1 MESGTIIAG
10 RYRVVRE
17 VGRGSFGV
25 VYLTDDLDTGEPRAV
40 KVLLDWA
47 AKNDSIR
54 HRLRREAKLA
64 SHLHGPHVVRIYA
77 CDEAADGH
85 IYLVMEYLAG
95 RELDLEL
102 REHGPLDPPRVAT
115 LAAQVLEA
123 LAEAH
128 KLGVIHRD
136 IKPNNIFLCHDA
148 QGREFVKVFDF
159 GIAKVSG
166 TGSLT
171 ETAKLSLQ
179 GGVMGTPVY
188 MSPEQCRGETLTPAS
203 DFYSL
208 GIVLYELLTGQVPFD
223 DENPVQILLKHNR
236 DPVPPLP
243 EAIAQAPLGRAIAR
257 ALQKEAHDRYETAE
271 DFAAAIAGKPVP
283 TRLSS
288 ATPAAGMPVV
298 SLPRELPASL
308 ANAPAAT
315 GSEPPPDLA
324 ALMQQ
329 AARGDEPAAPAL
341 SGAALWAV
349 VAAIALLLVAVGIV
363 VAQRLQ

>member
-25 VYLTDDLDTGEPRAV
+25 VYLTDDLDTGESRAV

-47 AKNDSIR
+47 AKNESIR

-64 SHLHGPHVVRIYA
+64 SHLHGPHVVRIYD

-102 REHGPLDPPRVAT
+102 RELGTLDPDRVAS
-115 LAAQVLEA
+115 LATEVLEA

-148 QGREFVKVFDF
+148 EGREFVKVFDF

-166 TGSLT
+166 SGSLT

-208 GIVLYELLTGQVPFD
+208 GIVLYELLTGHVPFD
-223 DENPVQILLKHNR
+223 DENPVQVLLKHNR

-243 EAIAQAPLGRAIAR
+243 DELAQSPLGRAIAR
-257 ALQKEAHDRYETAE
+257 SLQKDAEDRFEVAE

-283 TRLSS
+283 TRLAS
-288 ATPAAGMPVV
+288 ATPAAGSPVAG
-298 SLPRELPASL
+298 LAPELPASL
-308 ANAPAAT
+308 AKQPETT
-315 GSEPPPDLA
+315 GSEPPLDLA
-324 ALMQQ
+324 ALMNR
-329 AARGDEPAAPAL
+329 AARDEEQTTPAL

-349 VAAIALLLVAVGIV
+349 VAAVVLLLAAVGIV
-363 VAQRLQ
+363 VAQRYQ